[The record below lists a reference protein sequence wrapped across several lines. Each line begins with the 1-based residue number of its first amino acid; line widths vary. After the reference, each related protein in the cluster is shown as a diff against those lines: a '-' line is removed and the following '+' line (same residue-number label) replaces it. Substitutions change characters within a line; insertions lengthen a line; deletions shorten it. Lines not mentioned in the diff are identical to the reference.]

1 MDQLDAQGVHKSEL
15 LTTSASKDAQ
25 PRAPAERGTPATRRS
40 SGETWQHIS
49 EKLQLKYVYW
59 ILLITSLISPGLD
72 CWSMN
77 VLVIDA
83 CTFSPFILQ
92 ALAGHILHNV
102 CW

>member
-49 EKLQLKYVYW
+49 EKLQLKYICVLNSVDYFLDFSW
-59 ILLITSLISPGLD
+59 TGLLV
-72 CWSMN
+72 N
-77 VLVIDA
+77 E
-83 CTFSPFILQ
+83 CT
-92 ALAGHILHNV
+92 
-102 CW
+102 CD